1 MQNERLHISD
11 KGKLA
16 ERQGRKVTDL
26 RFTKTMMAGLPEI
39 QRRILGGEKMEILMK
54 EVEKMDQEWKELI
67 LSALKMGISK
77 EEIRE
82 FLKTQTL
89 KN

>member
-1 MQNERLHISD
+1 
-11 KGKLA
+11 
-16 ERQGRKVTDL
+16 
-26 RFTKTMMAGLPEI
+26 
-39 QRRILGGEKMEILMK
+39 MEMLMK
-54 EVEKMDQEWKELI
+54 EVEKMDQEWKDLI
-67 LSALKMGISK
+67 LTALKMGISK

>member
-1 MQNERLHISD
+1 
-11 KGKLA
+11 
-16 ERQGRKVTDL
+16 
-26 RFTKTMMAGLPEI
+26 MMAGLPEI
-39 QRRILGGEKMEILMK
+39 QRRILGGEKMEMLMK
-54 EVEKMDQEWKELI
+54 EVEKMDQEWKDLI
-67 LSALKMGISK
+67 LTALKMGISK

>member
-1 MQNERLHISD
+1 
-11 KGKLA
+11 
-16 ERQGRKVTDL
+16 
-26 RFTKTMMAGLPEI
+26 MMAGLPEI
-39 QRRILGGEKMEILMK
+39 QRRILGGEKMEMLMK
-54 EVEKMDQEWKELI
+54 EVEKMDQEWKDLI

>member
-1 MQNERLHISD
+1 
-11 KGKLA
+11 
-16 ERQGRKVTDL
+16 
-26 RFTKTMMAGLPEI
+26 MMAGLPEI
-39 QRRILGGEKMEILMK
+39 QRRILGGDKMEILMK

>member
-1 MQNERLHISD
+1 
-11 KGKLA
+11 
-16 ERQGRKVTDL
+16 
-26 RFTKTMMAGLPEI
+26 MMAGLPEI
-39 QRRILGGEKMEILMK
+39 QRRILGGEKMEMLLK

>member
-1 MQNERLHISD
+1 
-11 KGKLA
+11 
-16 ERQGRKVTDL
+16 
-26 RFTKTMMAGLPEI
+26 MMAGLPEI
-39 QRRILGGEKMEILMK
+39 QRRILGGEKMEMLMK
-54 EVEKMDQEWKELI
+54 EVEKMDQEWKDLI
-67 LSALKMGISK
+67 LSALQMGISK